1 MPFQASN
8 QGALILKIL
17 SGKQAALPHGRYSA
31 DLDHLITRCLTKAW
45 QRRPDTTEILARQDV
60 VHHAREL
67 DIALPGKQHHI
78 AGEGGLGT
86 QEAAGR
92 LDEPEVMLSRLHS
105 APAAPQSREGG
116 QRPSYFGSEENDGT
130 NIYRLG
136 SGELCP
142 LNDSSGDDA
151 DAAGGKFPSQLLVD
165 DKRDAEPSVA
175 PAANGGRRKG
185 RRANLARSSLDMGL
199 IHAGENDWNVQ
210 GQSARDHSLEQAENR
225 GRGARGKN
233 RPARDTDHLGGRHPR
248 PPVGGSAATAGNHL
262 QVWFMSVM
270 RRVEGLLASCPDFC
284 DALAILFSNLS
295 LRSRICFVYFCSCF
309 VYISVASLLVLFR
322 AR

>member
-1 MPFQASN
+1 
-8 QGALILKIL
+8 
-17 SGKQAALPHGRYSA
+17 
-31 DLDHLITRCLTKAW
+31 
-45 QRRPDTTEILARQDV
+45 
-60 VHHAREL
+60 
-67 DIALPGKQHHI
+67 
-78 AGEGGLGT
+78 
-86 QEAAGR
+86 
-92 LDEPEVMLSRLHS
+92 MLSRLHS

-116 QRPSYFGSEENDGT
+116 QRQSYFGSEENDGT

-142 LNDSSGDDA
+142 LNGSSGDDA

-233 RPARDTDHLGGRHPR
+233 RPARDTDHLGGRNPR
-248 PPVGGSAATAGNHL
+248 PPVGGPAATAGNHL
-262 QVWFMSVM
+262 QVCFISVM
-270 RRVEGLLASCPDFC
+270 RRVEGLWVSCLYFC
-284 DALAILFSNLS
+284 DALAILFVLEFEIPHLLCLFLLMFRVHLGGIFACPVARPLNAARRMSSPLCPVREHTPCQVYSAKRRKGRVPRLLGSVVMNMKR
-295 LRSRICFVYFCSCF
+295 LRAVTWMRSQLYR
-309 VYISVASLLVLFR
+309 
-322 AR
+322 

>member
-1 MPFQASN
+1 M
-8 QGALILKIL
+8 
-17 SGKQAALPHGRYSA
+17 
-31 DLDHLITRCLTKAW
+31 
-45 QRRPDTTEILARQDV
+45 
-60 VHHAREL
+60 
-67 DIALPGKQHHI
+67 
-78 AGEGGLGT
+78 
-86 QEAAGR
+86 
-92 LDEPEVMLSRLHS
+92 SRLHS

-130 NIYRLG
+130 NIYCLG

-248 PPVGGSAATAGNHL
+248 PLGKVWSGPRGGFGM
-262 QVWFMSVM
+262 FC
-270 RRVEGLLASCPDFC
+270 RRVDRRPADVRYGTC
-284 DALAILFSNLS
+284 
-295 LRSRICFVYFCSCF
+295 
-309 VYISVASLLVLFR
+309 VLPR
-322 AR
+322 ARPCLGSSGGRA